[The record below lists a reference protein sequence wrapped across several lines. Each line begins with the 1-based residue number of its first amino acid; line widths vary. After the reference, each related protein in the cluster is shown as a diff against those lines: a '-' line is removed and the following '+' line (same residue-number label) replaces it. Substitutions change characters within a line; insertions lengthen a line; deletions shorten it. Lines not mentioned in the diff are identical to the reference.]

1 MNRFYKLVSKRAEGA
16 GFCICLDGKPVK
28 APSGNILLAPTSEA
42 ADLIVLEWAAQEEK
56 ILPETMPVMQLV
68 TTCQDRVSHERK
80 GMEAA
85 ILKYLDTDLLC
96 YRAGGGEDEHQI
108 KQNEIQETLWNPWLE
123 WFEDKFGVKL
133 QSTCDLTAIKHPA
146 EAHDGVKNAVQSL
159 DNERFTA
166 LQVIVPLTGSL
177 ILGLAFIEDAITPDE
192 AFKATHIEEDYKA
205 AIYNEDVHGRAPLEE
220 KKDAAMIRDLEA
232 AALFLK
238 AL

>member
-1 MNRFYKLVSKRAEGA
+1 MNRFYKLVSKREEGS

-28 APSGNILLAPTSEA
+28 APSGNVLLAPTSEV
-42 ADLIVLEWAAQEEK
+42 ADLIVLEWAAQKEK

-80 GMEAA
+80 SMEAA
-85 ILKYLDTDLLC
+85 ILRYLDTDLLC
-96 YRAGGGEDEHQI
+96 YRAANAKDEHQK
-108 KQNEIQETLWNPWLE
+108 KQNEIQGQLWDRWLK

-133 QSTCDLTAIKHPA
+133 ESTCDLAAIKHPA
-146 EAHDGVKNAVQSL
+146 QAHAGVKAAVEGL

-177 ILGLAFIEDAITPDE
+177 ILGLAFIEGAITSDE

-232 AALFLK
+232 AAAFLK
-238 AL
+238 SL